1 MVLLERYYEK
11 IVATQG
17 IVEVWRYERLNT
29 AGGGKRENESD
40 EKGEYSEQNY
50 RERQRNRR
58 NRIRQLICT
67 NFDSGSK
74 FVTLTFGK
82 VDFDITDVKACNKH
96 FKLFILRLKYRY
108 PELKYVAVIE
118 FQKRGA
124 VHYHM
129 ICNLPFVKKKEL
141 QEIWGAGFIKI
152 NAIDKVDNVGAYVI
166 KYMCKD
172 TEDKRLQGLK
182 AYNCS
187 KGLLEPVQ
195 LCTWRAE
202 DSEAWREIH
211 ERLEKESPSYAGT
224 YESEN
229 AGKIEYRQYNF
240 NRQHDNTPLT

>member
-1 MVLLERYYEK
+1 MVLLDRYYEK
-11 IVATQG
+11 IVVTQG

-50 RERQRNRR
+50 RARQRNRR
-58 NRIRQLICT
+58 NRIRQLISM
-67 NFDSGSK
+67 NFDRGSK
-74 FVTLTFGK
+74 FLTLTFGK
-82 VDFDITDVKACNKH
+82 VDFDICDVKACNNY
-96 FKLFILRLKYRY
+96 FKKFIQRLRYRY
-108 PELKYVAVIE
+108 PELEYVSVVE

-124 VHYHM
+124 VHFHM

-187 KGLLEPVQ
+187 KGLKRPAE

-202 DSEAWREIH
+202 DSEAWRELH
-211 ERLEKESPSYAGT
+211 ERLERESPSYAAT

-240 NRQHDNTPLT
+240 NRQHDNTTLT